1 MNIDGVIIPKD
12 YKSKHSL
19 IETEIQIKKIKDL
32 FEKKLSEK
40 LSLVRVSAPLFVE
53 PDTGMNDKLRITSFR
68 LLKRV
73 AIKRFL
79 LKSRLMIM
87 SSMKMELK

>member
-32 FEKKLSEK
+32 FEKKFDDE
-40 LSLVRVSAPLFVE
+40 
-53 PDTGMNDKLRITSFR
+53 
-68 LLKRV
+68 
-73 AIKRFL
+73 
-79 LKSRLMIM
+79 
-87 SSMKMELK
+87 